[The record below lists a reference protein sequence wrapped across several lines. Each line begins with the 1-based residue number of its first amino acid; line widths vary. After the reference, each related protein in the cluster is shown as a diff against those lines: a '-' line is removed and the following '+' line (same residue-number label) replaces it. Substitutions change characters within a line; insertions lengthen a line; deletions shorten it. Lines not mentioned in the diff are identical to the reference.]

1 MKLRAT
7 TSRVLRFAASRLGLI
22 ILLVL
27 YAIPIIWMVATSLKS
42 NVAIFANP
50 ASLVFS
56 PTFSAYA
63 KIWTQGTLGTAALNS
78 VIIAVSTMVLTLL
91 IAIPAAYGL
100 DRARGA
106 FLSVG
111 LALLVLFQM
120 VPQTASVIPLYRILG
135 TWKLL
140 GSLAGVILADTAM
153 LTPFTVLIIRP
164 FVRSVPVEL
173 EEAAE
178 IDGAGTLTS
187 FVRVVLPL
195 IANGIATAAAIVFI
209 LAWGEFLY
217 AISFL
222 SNPQSYPISAL
233 ISQEIS
239 SYGTSWSGLMA
250 LAVVGSLPIL
260 LVYIVAQRRLASGL
274 SLGAVK

>member
-1 MKLRAT
+1 MRLRLPF
-7 TSRVLRFAASRLGLI
+7 RRLLRFAASRVGLVL
-22 ILLVL
+22 LLVL
-27 YAIPIIWMVATSLKS
+27 YAVPLLWMLATSLKS
-42 NVAIFANP
+42 NVSIFANP
-50 ASLVFS
+50 ASIVFT
-56 PTFSAYA
+56 PTFHAYA
-63 KIWTQGTLGTAALNS
+63 TILHAGTLGTAALNS
-78 VIIAVSTMVLTLL
+78 AIISVSTTILTLL

-106 FLSVG
+106 FLSIG

-120 VPQTASVIPLYRILG
+120 VPQSASVIPLYRILG

-140 GSLAGVILADTAM
+140 GSLFGLILADTAL

-164 FVRSVPVEL
+164 FVRSVPVQI

-178 IDGAGTLTS
+178 IDGAGTMTT

-209 LAWGEFLY
+209 LSWGEFLY

-222 SNPQSYPISAL
+222 SNPQQYPISAL

-239 SYGTSWSGLMA
+239 AYGTSWSGLMA

-260 LVYIVAQRRLASGL
+260 LVFILAQHRLASGL
-274 SLGAVK
+274 SMGAVK